1 MTNKFAISV
10 GVLVVILA
18 ALLTACPVPPTP
30 PANVTISLMV
40 RGDGELAYAYS
51 AGGQGACNARVSP
64 CVITAP
70 RGGTFTA
77 EPNTAFG
84 SSVTAWEG
92 GCVGNAQVCRV
103 ETVNADLGIT
113 AITTLEAVTAGDT
126 CARFEPNQT
135 TREARVIS
143 RYTGFAALCGD
154 ADEDVYVFE
163 PTSEQRAALSDPTMN
178 MAFSVQVMFDFTEI
192 RAETGF
198 GTILEVLDSEGNR
211 TQAVPVE
218 RYKETHLQP
227 DAFSDGHY
235 RASFRVRNPNIRVI
249 IRVRTALNTPR
260 PAQLQYAITA
270 GFGVFIKPDQEEP
283 RTKTLRAGTIT
294 ERLENGT
301 TRIGYQIISAL
312 HRTSTISPQRPATGP
327 ALDPEYIDTAFN
339 EHLELRLRDG
349 DAAQITLPNGVT
361 TAMLQTGNLSRSRFE
376 SFVNSSLSSGAIV
389 SDAFTQVDT
398 LPVDATQRLEPPRI
412 DRAVLVPNRTG
423 LEYSFAPV
431 AGAVEYTATM
441 TSCAPGL
448 MCRFFRFPVALSS
461 TRGTLRWWKPLAPN
475 STVKLSITASNRHIQ
490 EITLT
495 LPAGQWNASRATITV
510 LDTHSSGDAPTIT
523 GLSRSSGSANGSGL
537 VINGS
542 RFVGVT
548 GITAG
553 GVPVQQY
560 HVLSDE
566 QIVLTLPAI
575 PGGGAQPI
583 VVNTS
588 SGSSNPAMFTFVPLG
603 ASVDFDI
610 AAAFLIQSAQ
620 DAAGTI
626 PMIRGKPTALWVWC
640 TTTIPQ
646 GTLFEMPL
654 ITASATDSSGISLGR
669 IELPTRQLCT
679 NDLAFANGP
688 RVIVPQ
694 NWVEAGVTIT
704 TEINGDR
711 ARPETRSDNNVFA
724 FAPPDPIDVPPLEV
738 TFVPFRMYGETPDTS
753 AANLERMVRVA
764 RRVLPVREVDVQVH
778 ETMQVKDLSLPG
790 EVPFFG
796 EIEDVILRQ
805 TSLLQYLENS
815 QRLYVAFAK
824 TPAQFTQACMTGI
837 CGLSFIGLPTSFLYD
852 TDPRYPI
859 YRSETTFVHEL
870 GHALGEWHSYCTGS
884 EPIMADFRND
894 VGCDPNYPFATQN
907 SYREPGY
914 IDPRPRGNLALNLD
928 NLSETLLP
936 LNSLMNG
943 GGQLN
948 ISTYTYR
955 NILAARAARVA
966 TLNSARVA
974 PQSTVNGVV
983 FTGMISSSGVTL
995 EPPIAAGTPYRAGT
1009 GRYTIEGLNSSGTVV
1024 VSNQFTVMNSGRGHG
1039 HADNSSAHQ
1048 HGSSVAFIAS
1058 LPSREDVT
1066 AIRVL
1071 GMNGDTLLEQTLVSS
1086 AVRTQSAKAPYT
1098 VTQSSGTRQILFDRG
1113 VYSSAVLKH
1122 GDRIVAM
1129 SSSGE
1134 LETNIAGNLRLV
1146 LTRGLTSQEFV
1157 IP

>member
-18 ALLTACPVPPTP
+18 GLLTACLVPPAP
-30 PANVTISLMV
+30 PANVTISLTV

-77 EPNTAFG
+77 EPNAAFG
-84 SSVTAWEG
+84 SRVTSWEG
-92 GCVGNAQVCRV
+92 GCVGGAQVCRV
-103 ETVNADLGIT
+103 ETVNADLGIS
-113 AITTLEAVTAGDT
+113 AVTTLAAVTTGDT

-135 TREARVIS
+135 PGEARVLDQYI
-143 RYTGFAALCGD
+143 GFAALCGE

-163 PTSEQRAALSDPTMN
+163 PTDEQRAAINDPATGLV
-178 MAFSVQVMFDFTEI
+178 FTVQATFDFTET
-192 RAETGF
+192 RAETGL
-198 GTILEVLDSEGNR
+198 GTIVEVLDAEGNR
-211 TQAVPVE
+211 TQAMPVE
-218 RYKETHLQP
+218 RYMETHLQP

-235 RASFRVRNPNIRVI
+235 RAGFRVNNPGLRVM

-260 PAQLQYAITA
+260 PTRLEYALSA
-270 GFGVFIKPDQEEP
+270 GFFVSISPLDPTEK
-283 RTKTLRAGTIT
+283 RTKTMRAGTIT
-294 ERLENGT
+294 ELLENGT
-301 TRIGYQIISAL
+301 TRAGYQVIASL
-312 HRTSTISPQRPATGP
+312 HRTSTVSPQRPATGAP
-327 ALDPEYIDTAFN
+327 LDPEYIDTAFN
-339 EHLELRLRDG
+339 EHLELRLRQG
-349 DAAQITLPNGVT
+349 DAATITLPNGAST
-361 TAMLQTGNLSRSRFE
+361 TMLQTGNLSRSRFE
-376 SFVNSSLSSGAIV
+376 SFVNGSLSSGTIT

-431 AGAVEYTATM
+431 AGAVEYIATM
-441 TSCAPGL
+441 TSCAPGA

-461 TRGTLRWWKPLAPN
+461 TRGTLRWWKPLEPN

-510 LDTHSSGDAPTIT
+510 LDTHSSSDAPTIT

-542 RFVGVT
+542 RFNDVT

-575 PGGGAQPI
+575 PGGGAHPI

-626 PMIRGKPTALWVWC
+626 PMIRGKQTALWVWC
-640 TTTIPQ
+640 TTTIPT
-646 GTLFEMPL
+646 GTAYVMPRV
-654 ITASATDSSGISLGR
+654 TATAVSSSGTSLGT
-669 IELPTRQLCT
+669 IEVSG
-679 NDLAFANGP
+679 GP
-688 RVIVPQ
+688 FCNSELNVPGGKRVIVPQ
-694 NWVEAGVTIT
+694 SWVEAGVTIT
-704 TEINGDR
+704 AEINGDR
-711 ARPETRSDNNVFA
+711 AQPETRVDNNTFTFTA
-724 FAPPDPIDVPPLEV
+724 PDPIEVPPLEV
-738 TFVPFRMYGETPDTS
+738 TFVPFRMYGETPDAST
-753 AANLERMVRVA
+753 ANLERMVSVA
-764 RRVLPVREVDVQVH
+764 RRILPVREIDVQVH
-778 ETMQVKDLSLPG
+778 ETMQFKDLTPPS

-796 EIEDVILRQ
+796 EVEDVMLRQ
-805 TSLLQYLENS
+805 ASLLQYLENS
-815 QRLYVAFAK
+815 SRLYVAFAK
-824 TPAQFTQACMTGI
+824 TPSQFVRACEVV

-852 TDPRYPI
+852 SDPRFPI

-884 EPIMADFRND
+884 EPGITDVSD
-894 VGCDPNYPFATQN
+894 VGCDPHYPFATEN
-907 SYREPGY
+907 PYREPGY
-914 IDPRPRGNLALNLD
+914 VDPRPRGDHGLNIENLLQ
-928 NLSETLLP
+928 TLLP
-936 LNSLMNG
+936 GNSLMNG

-955 NILAARAARVA
+955 NILAARAARTD
-966 TLNSARVA
+966 TLNSARVS
-974 PQSTVNGVV
+974 PQFTVNGVV
-983 FTGMISSSGVTL
+983 FTGTISSSGVTL
-995 EPPIAAGTPYRAGT
+995 EPPIAAGTPYRAST
-1009 GRYTIEGLNSSGTVV
+1009 GRYTIEGLNSNGAVLA
-1024 VSNQFTVMNSGRGHG
+1024 SNRFSVMNSGRGHG
-1039 HADNSSAHQ
+1039 HADNSSAHL
-1048 HGSSVAFIAS
+1048 HSSGVAFIAS
-1058 LPSREDVT
+1058 LPAREDVT
-1066 AIRVL
+1066 TIRVR
-1071 GMNGDTLLEQTLVSS
+1071 GMNGDVLLEQPVASNV
-1086 AVRTQSAKAPYT
+1086 VRTQSARAAYT
-1098 VTQSSGTRQILFDRG
+1098 VTHTGAARRIAFDRG
-1113 VYSSAVLKH
+1113 VYSSAVLKN
-1122 GDRIVAM
+1122 GERIVAL
-1129 SSSGE
+1129 SRNGE
-1134 LETNIAGNLRLV
+1134 LETSIAGSLRLV
-1146 LTRGLTSQEFV
+1146 LTRGMTSQEFV